1 MKREEL
7 LKTIR
12 RCRSTEPERE
22 SCEKCPL
29 HVGHDDC
36 VDELLRRCETEI
48 VCLEGALKTR
58 DAEAK
63 ALATEVAEL
72 KKNVAMLLK
81 EKSEMGAK
89 LRKKGFEECEP
100 KRVLRRLEAER
111 LPENDDL
118 VLVTFTGRIENREY
132 IRAYL
137 LASYHQ
143 REGWILEEEPDLV
156 NPNIGH
162 WMPLPEPP
170 GTEVWGE

>member
-22 SCEKCPL
+22 GCEKCPL
-29 HVGHDDC
+29 HDTKGDC
-36 VDELLRRCETEI
+36 MDELLRRCETEI
-48 VCLEGALKTR
+48 VCLEGALKTL

-63 ALATEVAEL
+63 APANERDHLREAT
-72 KKNVAMLLK
+72 KMT
-81 EKSEMGAK
+81 
-89 LRKKGFEECEP
+89 P
-100 KRVLRRLEAER
+100 KWVSAAER

-118 VLVTFTGRIENREY
+118 VLVTFTGRIGNREY

-137 LASYHQ
+137 LASYHPS
-143 REGWILEEEPDLV
+143 EGWFLEEEPGLV

-170 GTEVWGE
+170 GTEEWCE